1 MTQET
6 GMRPET
12 AAYPMSDAERRCCLL
27 SVACALEG
35 LANSEACRE
44 RMIDVLLGVRMSVDA
59 LLKQWKD
66 ATP

>member
-12 AAYPMSDAERRCCLL
+12 AAYPMSDAERRCCIL

-44 RMIDVLLGVRMSVDA
+44 RTLDVLEGLTLTIG
-59 LLKQWKD
+59 LLRKQWEEEH
-66 ATP
+66 